1 MKEYKYVLF
10 DLDGTLTD
18 PAVGITTS
26 VAYALKKFGIEVE
39 DISTLNHFIGPPLLD
54 TFMEDYG
61 FSKEKAQTAI
71 DYYRERFRVKGL
83 YENVVYDGV
92 FNMLEKL
99 KNGGRE
105 IILATSK
112 PEPFAREILRYFG
125 MEKYFLFIAGSNFDP
140 MEGVSAFD
148 YEDGDITDKIIIL
161 GSVNTNK
168 PGKYNIIY
176 RVSDKDNNI
185 SEFVRQVLVYDNK
198 FNIVDNPKT
207 GEENAII
214 WLATGALALMGIIF
228 LNRRKK

>member
-1 MKEYKYVLF
+1 MLHTEYRPFVEVNMKEYKYVLF

-92 FNMLEKL
+92 FDMLEEL

-112 PEPFAREILRYFG
+112 PEPFAREILRHFR
-125 MEKYFLFIAGSNFDP
+125 MEKYFLFIAGSNFDGTRTAKA
-140 MEGVSAFD
+140 EVIEYALENAGVTNKSACIMIGD
-148 YEDGDITDKIIIL
+148 RKHDIIGAQKTGLNSIGVLYGYGSREELENANATYIAETVEDITKLI
-161 GSVNTNK
+161 
-168 PGKYNIIY
+168 
-176 RVSDKDNNI
+176 
-185 SEFVRQVLVYDNK
+185 
-198 FNIVDNPKT
+198 
-207 GEENAII
+207 
-214 WLATGALALMGIIF
+214 MG
-228 LNRRKK
+228 

>member
-26 VAYALKKFGIEVE
+26 VAYALKKFGIEVN
-39 DISTLNHFIGPPLLD
+39 DITTLNHFIGPPLLD

-92 FNMLEKL
+92 PEMLEKL
-99 KNGGRE
+99 KKGGKE

-112 PEPFAREILRYFG
+112 PEPFAREILRHFG
-125 MEKYFLFIAGSNFDP
+125 LDKYFLFIAGSNFDGTRTAKA
-140 MEGVSAFD
+140 EVIEYALESA
-148 YEDGDITDKIIIL
+148 G
-161 GSVNTNK
+161 
-168 PGKYNIIY
+168 
-176 RVSDKDNNI
+176 VSDKTAAVMVGDRKHDI
-185 SEFVRQVLVYDNK
+185 IGAQ
-198 FNIVDNPKT
+198 KT
-207 GEENAII
+207 GLDSIGVLYGYGSKEEISGAD
-214 WLATGALALMGIIF
+214 ATHIAETVEDIVKLIMG
-228 LNRRKK
+228 

>member
-26 VAYALKKFGIEVE
+26 VAYALKKFGIEVD
-39 DISTLNHFIGPPLLD
+39 DITTLNHFIGPPLLD

-92 FNMLEKL
+92 PEMLEKL
-99 KNGGRE
+99 KKGGKE

-112 PEPFAREILRYFG
+112 PEPFAREILRHFG
-125 MEKYFLFIAGSNFDP
+125 LDKYFLFIAGSNFDGTRTAKA
-140 MEGVSAFD
+140 EVIEYALESAGV
-148 YEDGDITDKIIIL
+148 TDKTAAVMIGDRKHDII
-161 GSVNTNK
+161 GA
-168 PGKYNIIY
+168 
-176 RVSDKDNNI
+176 
-185 SEFVRQVLVYDNK
+185 Q
-198 FNIVDNPKT
+198 KT
-207 GEENAII
+207 GLDSIGVLYGYGSKEEICSAD
-214 WLATGALALMGIIF
+214 ATHIAETVDDIVKLIMG
-228 LNRRKK
+228 

>member
-1 MKEYKYVLF
+1 MLHTEYRPFVEVNMKEYKYVLF

-92 FNMLEKL
+92 FDMLEEL
-99 KNGGRE
+99 KNGGKE
-105 IILATSK
+105 VILATSK
-112 PEPFAREILRYFG
+112 PEPFAREILRHFG
-125 MEKYFLFIAGSNFDP
+125 MEKYFLFIAGSNFDGTRTAKA
-140 MEGVSAFD
+140 EVIEYALENAGVTNKSACIMIGD
-148 YEDGDITDKIIIL
+148 RKHDIIGAQKTGLDSIGVLYGYGSREELENANATYIAETVEDITKLIM
-161 GSVNTNK
+161 
-168 PGKYNIIY
+168 
-176 RVSDKDNNI
+176 
-185 SEFVRQVLVYDNK
+185 E
-198 FNIVDNPKT
+198 
-207 GEENAII
+207 
-214 WLATGALALMGIIF
+214 
-228 LNRRKK
+228 

>member
-26 VAYALKKFGIEVE
+26 VAYALKKFGIEVD
-39 DISTLNHFIGPPLLD
+39 DITTLSHFIGPPLLD

-92 FNMLEKL
+92 PEMLEKL
-99 KNGGRE
+99 KKGGKE

-112 PEPFAREILRYFG
+112 PEPFAREILRHFG
-125 MEKYFLFIAGSNFDP
+125 LDKYFLFIAGSNFDGTRTAKA
-140 MEGVSAFD
+140 EVIEYALESAGV
-148 YEDGDITDKIIIL
+148 TDKTAAVMIGDRKHDII
-161 GSVNTNK
+161 GA
-168 PGKYNIIY
+168 
-176 RVSDKDNNI
+176 
-185 SEFVRQVLVYDNK
+185 Q
-198 FNIVDNPKT
+198 KT
-207 GEENAII
+207 GLDSIGVLYGYGSKEEICSAD
-214 WLATGALALMGIIF
+214 ATHIAETVDDIVKLIMG
-228 LNRRKK
+228 

>member
-1 MKEYKYVLF
+1 MLHTEYRPFVEVNMKEYKYVLF

-18 PAVGITTS
+18 PAIGITTS

-92 FNMLEKL
+92 FDMLEEL

-112 PEPFAREILRYFG
+112 PEPFAREILRHFG
-125 MEKYFLFIAGSNFDP
+125 MEKYFLFIAGSNFDGTRTAKA
-140 MEGVSAFD
+140 EVIEYALENAGVTNKSACIMIGD
-148 YEDGDITDKIIIL
+148 RKHDIIGAQKTGLDSIGVLYGYGSREELENANATYIAETVEDITRLI
-161 GSVNTNK
+161 
-168 PGKYNIIY
+168 
-176 RVSDKDNNI
+176 
-185 SEFVRQVLVYDNK
+185 
-198 FNIVDNPKT
+198 
-207 GEENAII
+207 
-214 WLATGALALMGIIF
+214 MG
-228 LNRRKK
+228 

>member
-26 VAYALKKFGIEVE
+26 VAYALKKFGIDVD
-39 DISTLNHFIGPPLLD
+39 DITTLNHFIGPPLLD

-92 FNMLEKL
+92 PEMLEKL
-99 KNGGRE
+99 KKGSKE

-112 PEPFAREILRYFG
+112 PEPFAREILRHFG
-125 MEKYFLFIAGSNFDP
+125 LDKYFLFIAGSNFDGTRTAKA
-140 MEGVSAFD
+140 EVIEYALESAGV
-148 YEDGDITDKIIIL
+148 TDKTAAVMIGDRKHDII
-161 GSVNTNK
+161 GA
-168 PGKYNIIY
+168 
-176 RVSDKDNNI
+176 
-185 SEFVRQVLVYDNK
+185 Q
-198 FNIVDNPKT
+198 KT
-207 GEENAII
+207 GLDSIGVLYGYGSKEEIS
-214 WLATGALALMGIIF
+214 GASSTHIAETVEDIVKLIMG
-228 LNRRKK
+228 